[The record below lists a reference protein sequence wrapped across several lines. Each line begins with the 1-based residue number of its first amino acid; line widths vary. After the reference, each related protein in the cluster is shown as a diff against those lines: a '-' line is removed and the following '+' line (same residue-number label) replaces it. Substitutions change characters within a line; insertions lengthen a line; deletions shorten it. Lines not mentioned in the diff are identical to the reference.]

1 MTWDHRLGRV
11 DPTIDQDLLEI
22 EISFLKLI
30 ENRRILRLYYSVRD
44 AIEATHLDSNIEN
57 DRSRG
62 FLKLVNG
69 PHKAVLSHKA
79 N

>member
-30 ENRRILRLYYSVRD
+30 ENSRILRLYSCVRD

-57 DRSRG
+57 DRSREI
-62 FLKLVNG
+62 FEI
-69 PHKAVLSHKA
+69 S
-79 N
+79 